1 LGNVKRRASR
11 KQSKTH
17 YVVSIQDGEELSEE
31 MPLRTPAVSVIILN
45 YNGKDVLPACLRSV
59 HDSRYSNFEVILVDN
74 GSTDQSVEVAAR
86 DFPETI
92 IVRNEKNLG
101 YSIGNNIGIARS
113 KGEYLVL
120 LNNDTVVHP
129 DWLRELVKGA
139 VQLNGGFYQPKIL
152 LMEDPKIINS
162 AGNMIHLAGFG
173 LCRGIGEPDTGQY
186 EERVEIGYAS
196 GACVFVS
203 RRAIEEVGLLD
214 PVYFAYNEDTDWGW
228 RGRIFGWKSFYI
240 PTAVIYHKWSRLGS
254 LSNLKFYYLE
264 RNRIATIVKNYSDQT
279 LILLLPILLLFE
291 LAVVFYSL
299 RRGWLREKIK
309 GYVDLFKSRR
319 SLMAQRRQL
328 QAKRRF
334 GDSVVM
340 RVFVNEMKHS
350 YLGSTAAPLN
360 KIAQFLS
367 WIVTRYV

>member
-1 LGNVKRRASR
+1 MLLKNDTEEI
-11 KQSKTH
+11 SKE
-17 YVVSIQDGEELSEE
+17 V
-31 MPLRTPAVSVIILN
+31 PFRTPTVSVVVLN

-59 HDSRYSNFEVILVDN
+59 YNSRYSNFEVIVVDN

-86 DFPETI
+86 EFPEAI
-92 IVRNEKNLG
+92 IVRNERNLG
-101 YSIGNNIGIARS
+101 FSIGNNIGIGRS

-196 GACVFVS
+196 GACLFAP

-240 PTAVIYHKWSRLGS
+240 PTAIIYHKWSRLGS

-264 RNRIATIVKNYSDQT
+264 RNRIATIVKNYSDRT

-291 LAVVFYSL
+291 LAAIFYSL

-319 SLMAQRRQL
+319 RLMAQRRQL
-328 QAKRRF
+328 QTKRRF

-350 YLGSTAAPLN
+350 YLGSAADPLN
-360 KIAQFLS
+360 KITRFLS
-367 WIVTRYV
+367 WILTRYV